1 MTIAPPTLS
10 PELLARYDRPVPRY
24 TSYPTAPHFHDG
36 VNADLYRQWLSR
48 VPAQEALSLYLHVP
62 FCAKM
67 CWYCGCHT
75 KVVGQYAPIAA
86 YARTLSREIGL
97 AADAIG
103 RKARVA
109 HIHWG
114 GGTPTILAADDFRRL
129 MADLR
134 ERFDVR
140 TDAEIAVEAD
150 PRTLDAG
157 RVAALADSGVNRVS
171 LGVQDLNPHVQEAI
185 NRVQPFEQVADA
197 VNKLRDAG
205 IMAFNADLMYGL
217 PYQTEADVRRTV
229 DLIASLRPSRLAVFG
244 YAHVPWMKTHQ
255 KMIPDAALPDGP
267 ARLTQARVAADALI
281 AHGFRA
287 IGLDHFAAPEDALAR
302 ALDAG
307 RLKRNFQGYTDDSAG
322 VLVGF
327 GASAIGQLP
336 EGYVQNAV
344 PFHLY
349 DEAIAAGRLATSR
362 GLILAPEDRLRR
374 AAIEKLMCDMVV
386 DLAQLARA
394 HGFPESTFD
403 ADLAQLEPMVA
414 DGLVAVSGATVRI
427 PEDARLL
434 MRTVAAVFDRYLQT
448 GRGRHS
454 RAV

>member
-1 MTIAPPTLS
+1 MTQTAILS
-10 PELLARYDRPVPRY
+10 PELLARHDRPVPRY
-24 TSYPTAPHFHDG
+24 TSYPTAPHFNDG
-36 VNADLYRQWLSR
+36 VGADTYRQWLSR
-48 VPAQEALSLYLHVP
+48 VPAAEALSLYLHVP

-75 KVVGQYAPIAA
+75 KIVGQYSPIAE
-86 YARTLSREIGL
+86 YTGTLLREIAL

-103 RKARVA
+103 RRARVA

-129 MADLR
+129 MGALH
-134 ERFDVR
+134 ERFEVLPG
-140 TDAEIAVEAD
+140 AEIAVEAD
-150 PRTLDAG
+150 PRTLDDD
-157 RVAALADSGVNRVS
+157 RVLAMAQSGVNRVS
-171 LGVQDLNPHVQEAI
+171 LGVQDLNANVQEAI

-197 VNKLRDAG
+197 VHKLRAAG
-205 IMAFNADLMYGL
+205 IERFNADLMYGL
-217 PYQTEADVRRTV
+217 PHQTETDVRRTV
-229 DLIASLRPSRLAVFG
+229 DLIASLGPSRLAVFG
-244 YAHVPWMKTHQ
+244 YAHVPWMKTHM

-267 ARLTQARVAADALI
+267 ARLAQARVAADALVER
-281 AHGFRA
+281 GFRA
-287 IGLDHFAAPEDALAR
+287 IGLDHFAAPDDALAR
-302 ALDAG
+302 ALDTG

-336 EGYVQNAV
+336 DGYVQNAV

-349 DEAIAAGRLATSR
+349 DEAIAAGRPATSR
-362 GLILAPEDRLRR
+362 GLALSPEDRLRR
-374 AAIEKLMCDMVV
+374 AAIEKLMCEMTV

-394 HGFPESTFD
+394 HGFAEDIFE
-403 ADLAQLEPMVA
+403 ADIAQLEPLVA
-414 DGLVAVSGATVRI
+414 DGLVAVSGPRVRI
-427 PEDARLL
+427 PEDARLM

>member
-1 MTIAPPTLS
+1 MPLAAPSLS
-10 PELLARYDRPVPRY
+10 PELLARHDRPVPRY

-36 VNADLYRQWLSR
+36 VGADLYRQWLAR
-48 VPAQEALSLYLHVP
+48 LPADEALSLYLHVP

-75 KVVGQYAPIAA
+75 KVVGQYSPIAE
-86 YARTLSREIGL
+86 YTSTLLHEIAL
-97 AADAIG
+97 AAHAIG
-103 RKARVA
+103 HRAQVA

-129 MADLR
+129 MDALHG
-134 ERFDVR
+134 RFEVLP
-140 TDAEIAVEAD
+140 DAEIAVEAD
-150 PRTLDAG
+150 PRTLDDD
-157 RVAALADSGVNRVS
+157 RVRAMAESGVNRVS
-171 LGVQDLNPHVQEAI
+171 LGVQDLNAKVQEAI
-185 NRVQPFEQVADA
+185 NRVQPFEQVAEA
-197 VNKLRDAG
+197 VEKLRAAG
-205 IMAFNADLMYGL
+205 IGAFNADLMYGL
-217 PYQTEADVRRTV
+217 PYQTETDVRRTV

-244 YAHVPWMKTHQ
+244 YAHVPCMKTHM
-255 KMIPDAALPDGP
+255 KMIPDAALPGGP
-267 ARLTQARVAADALI
+267 ERLSQARAAAVALVER
-281 AHGFRA
+281 GFRT
-287 IGLDHFAAPEDALAR
+287 IGLDHFAAPEDSLAR

-307 RLKRNFQGYTDDSAG
+307 RLKRNFQGYTDDSAS

-327 GASAIGQLP
+327 GASSIGQLP

-362 GLILAPEDRLRR
+362 GLMLTPEDRLRR
-374 AAIEKLMCDMVV
+374 AVIEKLMCELTVN
-386 DLAQLARA
+386 LAPLARA
-394 HGFPESTFD
+394 HGFAEDTFD
-403 ADLAQLEPMVA
+403 ADLAQLEPLVA
-414 DGLVAVSGATVRI
+414 DGLVAVAGSTVRI
-427 PEDARLL
+427 PEDARLM